1 MNFIFVNLIV
11 LWPITQFWRI
21 SSLWTFLF
29 QMKYLNLDGPPLDER
44 HCSTSNISIL
54 MNFITVNLF
63 VPYPISQSWWPSSW
77 WTSLIPIQYFTGSEG
92 EELSQQYEIPAVT
105 LWMPKHRKDEA
116 AHSSSQRC
124 WPGSFG
130 FLHLTTFSYHFSS
143 TFTATNLHM
152 ESRQLRIAGKRK
164 FWNKHTHIR
173 CHLLSTP
180 SSSLSLMMK

>member
-63 VPYPISQSWWPSSW
+63 VPYPISQLDGPHLGEPHWFLSSISLAVKVRNYHSNMKFQLW
-77 WTSLIPIQYFTGSEG
+77 HFGCRNTGRMKLHTAHPNGADLAVLGSYISLHSPTTSLPHLQPRICIWKAGSW
-92 EELSQQYEIPAVT
+92 ELQGNVNFGTNTRISDAICF
-105 LWMPKHRKDEA
+105 
-116 AHSSSQRC
+116 QRR
-124 WPGSFG
+124 
-130 FLHLTTFSYHFSS
+130 
-143 TFTATNLHM
+143 A
-152 ESRQLRIAGKRK
+152 
-164 FWNKHTHIR
+164 
-173 CHLLSTP
+173 LLY
-180 SSSLSLMMK
+180 L